1 MNNSGRELAL
11 LVMRLGL
18 GINMAMHG
26 LVRLPKLNAFADK
39 VAADFATTLLP
50 ALVARSFAFTL
61 PVLEL
66 GVGLV
71 ILLGGRFLTHGL
83 LGGGLIISLLMF
95 GTSLREDWATLGSQV
110 VYLMAFAL
118 ALFLTDPRRN

>member
-26 LVRLPKLNAFADK
+26 LVRLPKLAAFSDK
-39 VAADFATTLLP
+39 VVADFANTFLP
-50 ALVARSFAFTL
+50 ALVVRPFAFVL

-83 LGGGLIISLLMF
+83 LGGGLVICLLMF

-110 VYLMAFAL
+110 VYLLAFAL
-118 ALFLTDPRRN
+118 ALFLTDPRRS